1 MFLTCDFQIQNND
14 YFEFGNH
21 MLETFIMTILNSFF
35 FFFSKKVLPKKTC
48 IASTTM
54 ALTAFKDL
62 ILLTMD

>member
-35 FFFSKKVLPKKTC
+35 FFFPKKSC
-48 IASTTM
+48 PRRH
-54 ALTAFKDL
+54 ALPVQQWL
-62 ILLTMD
+62 